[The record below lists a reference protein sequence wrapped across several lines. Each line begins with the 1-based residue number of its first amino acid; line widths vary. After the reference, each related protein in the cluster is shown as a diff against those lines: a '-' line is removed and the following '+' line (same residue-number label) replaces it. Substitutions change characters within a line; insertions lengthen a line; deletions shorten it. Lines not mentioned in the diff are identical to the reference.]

1 MTDEHRVQANAKLL
15 PSLDHKCG
23 SHFYFRDFIE
33 CSDTYQKYQPNNVP
47 RSIKTYEALEVLA
60 RNVLDP
66 VFLEFGKIKLTYGVS
81 CPELT
86 RNIRKGISPPLDQHA
101 SHELNRRGQIICPRL
116 GAAADF
122 IAEEHDSLSV
132 AKWIVTNCE
141 FDRLYFYGAERP
153 LHVSIGPED
162 KKQIVI
168 MRGARDRD
176 RHIPSLVQL
185 EKFLKVTV
193 EDL

>member
-1 MTDEHRVQANAKLL
+1 MGVGSGLMTMML
-15 PSLDHKCG
+15 PSLDQKCG
-23 SHFYFRDFIE
+23 KNFCFRDFIE

-47 RSIKTYEALEVLA
+47 RSIKTYDALIVLA

-66 VFLEFGKIKLTYGVS
+66 VILEFGKIKLTYGVS

-86 RNIRKGISPPLDQHA
+86 RNISRGISPALDQHA
-101 SHELNRRGQIICPRL
+101 SYELNRRGQLICPRL
-116 GAAADF
+116 GAAVDF
-122 IAEEHDSLSV
+122 VAEEHDSLSV

-141 FDRLYFYGAERP
+141 FDRLYLYGAGRP
-153 LHVSIGPED
+153 IHVSIGPED

-168 MRGARDRD
+168 MRGATDQDR
-176 RHIPSLVQL
+176 RIPNLVQL
-185 EKFLKVTV
+185 KKFLQVTV